1 MLDEK
6 LNTLI
11 ISEIH
16 EVVFASILINHSFL
30 IEYIVIQGG
39 IISIYLQITVSTNNE
54 NINSYK
60 LYA

>member
-1 MLDEK
+1 MLHEK
-6 LNTLI
+6 LKILI
-11 ISEIH
+11 ISEIL

-30 IEYIVIQGG
+30 IEYIVIQKG
-39 IISIYLQITVSTNNE
+39 IISIYLQITVSINNE